1 MVRFV
6 GCPWIWARFGGGPS
20 TPPLSFRF
28 AIFRPRPP
36 TPARAR
42 KSAKLQRCDDD
53 EERGP
58 EEKGRGE
65 EMEALSFSRFGIE
78 EADKKR
84 SELLARLLCLGR
96 APGIPLRSSITE
108 KNGYSKH

>member
-42 KSAKLQRCDDD
+42 KSAKLQRRDDD
-53 EERGP
+53 EERRGG
-58 EEKGRGE
+58 EK

-78 EADKKR
+78 EGNKKKKR
-84 SELLARLLCLGR
+84 VVSAIALLGQGARYTG
-96 APGIPLRSSITE
+96 T
-108 KNGYSKH
+108 